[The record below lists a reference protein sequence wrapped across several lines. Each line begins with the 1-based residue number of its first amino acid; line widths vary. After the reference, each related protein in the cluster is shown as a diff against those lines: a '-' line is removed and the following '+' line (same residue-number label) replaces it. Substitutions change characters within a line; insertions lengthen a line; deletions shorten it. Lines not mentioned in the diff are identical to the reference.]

1 MIPGRLKWKGRCA
14 MAIVGAGVIGTGQAR
29 YLDVILEG
37 GHTYAVNVRPSEA
50 NVDFDLH
57 IFDMNGNL
65 ITVDE
70 TAAPDAHGLITP
82 FFTGPFRIV
91 VNSVSGMAAYQVEVV
106 G

>member
-1 MIPGRLKWKGRCA
+1 
-14 MAIVGAGVIGTGQAR
+14 MAIVGAGVLGTGQAQ
-29 YLDVILEG
+29 YLDVMLQG

-57 IFDMNGNL
+57 ILDQNGNL
-65 ITVDE
+65 VAMDE
-70 TAAPDAHGLITP
+70 STAPDAHGLITP

-91 VNSVSGMAAYQVEVV
+91 VNSVSGMAAYQIEVV